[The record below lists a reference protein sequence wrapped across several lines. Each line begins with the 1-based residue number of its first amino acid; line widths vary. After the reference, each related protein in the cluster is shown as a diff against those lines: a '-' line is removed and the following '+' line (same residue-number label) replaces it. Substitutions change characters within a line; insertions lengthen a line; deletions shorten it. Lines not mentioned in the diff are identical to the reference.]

1 VSKTPYF
8 GSDIERIPPTSYE
21 EGAPV
26 SAYRALALRNNI
38 QQAINYSCQ
47 HRINWVT
54 QAPVGGVYDTWGVNT
69 LGEDALNQVVYRQDF
84 EHTWIREDWPT
95 ALDIKV
101 VGLVGSGNVGDLTMY
116 VRIVSADAPL
126 NDPQA
131 PALFTG
137 SDSTTGA
144 NTTCT
149 VEGIFAPNYL
159 GKTPT
164 KANTFTQITYDENGI
179 ARTVEVAMMRIEVI
193 FSAPEDDTSM
203 LLSVLVR
210 EFAWHHEAP

>member
-1 VSKTPYF
+1 VSKVPHF
-8 GSDIERIPPTSYE
+8 GSTMESVPPTSYE

-26 SAYRALALRNNI
+26 SAYRALALRHDI
-38 QQAINYSCQ
+38 QMYVNEICQ

-54 QAPVGGVYDTWGVNT
+54 QVPADSVYDTWGVNT
-69 LGEDALNQVVYRQDF
+69 TGEDAISGAVYQQEF
-84 EHTWIREDWPT
+84 EHTWIRPDWPA

-101 VGLVGSGNVGDLTMY
+101 VGLVGNGGVGDLSML

-126 NDPQA
+126 NDPNA
-131 PALFTG
+131 PALFIG
-137 SDSTTGA
+137 SGSTSGV
-144 NTTCT
+144 NTQVV

-159 GKTPT
+159 GSSPTPT
-164 KANTFTQITYDENGI
+164 NAFTQISVDENGI
-179 ARTVEVAMMRIEVI
+179 ASTVQVAMMRIEVI
-193 FSAPEDDTSM
+193 FDAPEDDKSM